1 MAQWLRALVSSSKGP
16 EFNSQQPHGG
26 SQPSVMGSDALFW
39 HAGVH
44 ADRALI
50 YINQIKSLKIKQK
63 SKTMCLNKPLLFT
76 CLLLQ
81 VFVTEMES
89 QGTSHSLP

>member
-1 MAQWLRALVSSSKGP
+1 MAQWFKNTVCPSRGP
-16 EFNSQQPHGG
+16 EFNSQEPHGG

-50 YINQIKSLKIKQK
+50 YVINNIFKKITKKQI
-63 SKTMCLNKPLLFT
+63 
-76 CLLLQ
+76 
-81 VFVTEMES
+81 
-89 QGTSHSLP
+89 